1 MRYASV
7 HLIVG
12 VLFAILGTLVT
23 LAAVAGAIVAVNN
36 AWWVNLAVSLLVFV
50 TGAAIA
56 YYGHTY
62 WTRGRKLAAS
72 KRPRKSK
79 P

>member
-1 MRYASV
+1 
-7 HLIVG
+7 
-12 VLFAILGTLVT
+12 VT

-50 TGAAIA
+50 TGVAIA
-56 YYGHTY
+56 YYGHAH
-62 WTRGRKLAAS
+62 WTRGMKLTAS